1 MQYGCIGEVLRH
13 SFSAEIHP
21 LLSSA
26 AYELCEV
33 AREDLERFMEQRDFL
48 GINVTIPYKQAVI
61 PFLFSID
68 EQAKQIGAVNTVV
81 NRDGLLYGYNTDFY
95 GLRAL
100 LSHLGA
106 DLSGKKTV
114 ILGTGGTSLTAMA
127 VAKSLGAGEILRVSR
142 SAKDGC
148 ITYELLHEKHTDAQI
163 LIDTT
168 PSGMYPHADECMV
181 DLSVF
186 DRLECVAD
194 AVYNPLRTE
203 LILRARERGIPA
215 EGGLYMLVAQAVR
228 ASEIFHDCTYPE
240 GTVDRIWKQLMRKK
254 ENIVLIG
261 MPGSGKTTVGRILS
275 QKLNREFC
283 DTDEEITQK
292 YGQTPSEIIS
302 KNGEAAFRQMESDVI
317 RDLVSGKWGAVIA
330 TGGGAILKQEN
341 ERMLRRNGR
350 IYLLDRPLEKL
361 IPTGDRPLSCDRETL
376 KRRYEERYARYHE
389 AADVVIADPA
399 SATLAA
405 KCIREEFES

>member
-1 MQYGCIGEVLRH
+1 MQYGCIGEVLKH

-21 LLSSA
+21 FLSSA

-33 AREDLERFMEQRDFL
+33 AEEDLKGFLERRDFL

-61 PFLFSID
+61 PFLHYID
-68 EQAKQIGAVNTVV
+68 EQAKEIGAVNTVV
-81 NRDGLLYGYNTDFY
+81 NRDGKLYGYNTDFS

-100 LSHLGA
+100 LDHLGA
-106 DLSGKKTV
+106 DVLGKKTV

-127 VAKSLGAGEILRVSR
+127 VARSLGASEILRVSR
-142 SAKDGC
+142 SAKAGC
-148 ITYELLHEKHTDAQI
+148 ITYEELREKHYDAQI

-168 PSGMYPHADECMV
+168 PCGMYPHAEECMV

-203 LILRARERGIPA
+203 LILRARERGIAA

-240 GTVDRIWKQLMRKK
+240 GTVERIWKQLMRQK

-261 MPGSGKTTVGRILS
+261 MPGSGKTTVGNL
-275 QKLNREFC
+275 LARELKRDLC
-283 DTDEEITQK
+283 DTDEEIARRFGRK
-292 YGQTPSEIIS
+292 PSEIIS
-302 KNGEAAFRQMESDVI
+302 ESGEETFRRMESEII
-317 RDLVSGKWGAVIA
+317 RDCVANKWGAVIA
-330 TGGGAILKQEN
+330 TGGGAILRREN

-350 IYLLDRPLEKL
+350 IYLLERPLEKL
-361 IPTGDRPLSCDRETL
+361 IPTEDRPLSSDRETL
-376 KRRYEERYARYHE
+376 EKRYHERYNRYHE
-389 AADVVIADPA
+389 AADAVILDPA
-399 SATLAA
+399 DAETAA
-405 KCIREEFES
+405 KCVREEFES

>member
-33 AREDLERFMEQRDFL
+33 AREDLGRFMEQRDFL

-68 EQAKQIGAVNTVV
+68 EQAREIGAVNTIV
-81 NRDGLLYGYNTDFY
+81 NREGKLCGYNTDFY

-100 LSHLGA
+100 LLHLGA

-114 ILGTGGTSLTAMA
+114 ILGTGGTSLTGVA

-142 SAKDGC
+142 SAKDGS
-148 ITYELLHEKHTDAQI
+148 ITYEELHEKHTDAQI

-203 LILRARERGIPA
+203 LILRARERGIAA

-240 GTVDRIWKQLMRKK
+240 GTVERIWKQLMRKK

-261 MPGSGKTTVGRILS
+261 MPGSGKTTVGGMLA
-275 QKLNREFC
+275 KELNREFC
-283 DTDEEITQK
+283 DTDEEIFRRI
-292 YGQTPSEIIS
+292 GQTPSDIIS
-302 KNGEAAFRQMESDVI
+302 SRGEAAFRKIESDVI
-317 RDLVSGKWGAVIA
+317 RDCVAGKWGAVIA

-361 IPTGDRPLSCDRETL
+361 IPTDDRPLSCDRETL
-376 KRRYEERYARYHE
+376 KKRYEERYERYHE
-389 AADVVIADPA
+389 AADAVITDPA
-399 SATLAA
+399 DATSAAN
-405 KCIREEFES
+405 CIREEFES